1 MNSKATTEKRM
12 KQNDGKVVSKQVKAN
27 PAKPAAKEEE
37 KKQPLTTAKLPSRRS
52 ASVAAKNTREIE
64 SDQ

>member
-1 MNSKATTEKRM
+1 M

-37 KKQPLTTAKLPSRRS
+37 KKQPLTTAKPPSRRS